1 MTENA
6 RPQAGLA
13 MRIVR
18 GVVVCIAGF
27 ACLYGMAVFFLL
39 LPESKTVLM
48 ERRARQQMFEIVGEI
63 FYMEM
68 IGKPVPTSVQ
78 DVLQHA
84 ERSGDPADIDWRPLT
99 GIDPWG
105 TPYLVE
111 AIRDPAYSTYSY
123 RMNVRSFGPNRRDD
137 LGKKDDLQ
145 ISRPG
150 WVQAPPDMEPPR
162 KLGEPPVA
170 P

>member
-1 MTENA
+1 MAEYERPPA
-6 RPQAGLA
+6 RLTS
-13 MRIVR
+13 RIVR

-39 LPESKTVLM
+39 LPESKRVLM
-48 ERRARQQMFEIVGEI
+48 ERRARQQMLSVQLEIVR
-63 FYMEM
+63 MLVTKNLM
-68 IGKPVPTSVQ
+68 PMSLQ

-84 ERSGDPADIDWRPLT
+84 ERSGDPLT

-111 AIRDPAYSTYSY
+111 AIRDPAYSTSSY

-137 LGKKDDLQ
+137 LGKRDDLQ
-145 ISRPG
+145 ISTPG

>member
-1 MTENA
+1 MAEYERPPA
-6 RPQAGLA
+6 RLTS
-13 MRIVR
+13 RIVR

-39 LPESKTVLM
+39 LPESKRVLM
-48 ERRARQQMFEIVGEI
+48 ERRARQQMLYLQLEIVRMLVTENL
-63 FYMEM
+63 MPM
-68 IGKPVPTSVQ
+68 SLQ

-84 ERSGDPADIDWRPLT
+84 ERSGDPLT

-111 AIRDPAYSTYSY
+111 AIRDPAYSTSSY
-123 RMNVRSFGPNRRDD
+123 RMTVRSFGPNRRDD
-137 LGKKDDLQ
+137 LGKRDDLQ
-145 ISRPG
+145 ISTPG

-162 KLGEPPVA
+162 QLGEPPVA

>member
-6 RPQAGLA
+6 RPQARLA
-13 MRIVR
+13 TRIVR

-39 LPESKTVLM
+39 LPESKSVLM
-48 ERRARQQMFEIVGEI
+48 ERRARRQMLDIQLEIIRMLVTENL
-63 FYMEM
+63 MPM
-68 IGKPVPTSVQ
+68 SLQ

-84 ERSGDPADIDWRPLT
+84 ERSGDPLT
-99 GIDPWG
+99 GIDPWD

-111 AIRDPAYSTYSY
+111 AIRDPAYSTSSY

-145 ISRPG
+145 ISTPG

-162 KLGEPPVA
+162 KLGESAVA